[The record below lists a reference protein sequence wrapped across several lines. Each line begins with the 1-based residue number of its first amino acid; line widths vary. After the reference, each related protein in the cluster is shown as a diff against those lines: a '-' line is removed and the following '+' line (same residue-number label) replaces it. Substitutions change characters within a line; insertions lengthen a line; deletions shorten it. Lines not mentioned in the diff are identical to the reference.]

1 LSRQEF
7 IKTQRNKRQLSS
19 TRSTFALIWGLKY
32 INLCKPKVHPPDR
45 IKKKKTQKGALH
57 WKSRPPVFIGLNR
70 MEVLALLLP
79 HVGQRKFLAWDDQMG
94 GSVDCSLVGSC
105 CHEPCVN
112 VNNLECDLLS
122 TSEPWFLATM
132 FPNSTLSP
140 HKYLP
145 VFSGDFCWGF
155 NY

>member
-1 LSRQEF
+1 MWE
-7 IKTQRNKRQLSS
+7 
-19 TRSTFALIWGLKY
+19 LKQSF
-32 INLCKPKVHPPDR
+32 LCKPKVHPPDR
-45 IKKKKTQKGALH
+45 IYKNKTNKQKKTQKGALC

-70 MEVLALLLP
+70 VKVLVLPFP
-79 HVGQRKFLAWDDQMG
+79 HVGWKEFLLWDGQIG
-94 GSVDCSLVGSC
+94 PVILVGTPLTTGWWNPAAV

-112 VNNLECDLLS
+112 VNNLVCDPLS

-145 VFSGDFCWGF
+145 VFSGDFCQGF